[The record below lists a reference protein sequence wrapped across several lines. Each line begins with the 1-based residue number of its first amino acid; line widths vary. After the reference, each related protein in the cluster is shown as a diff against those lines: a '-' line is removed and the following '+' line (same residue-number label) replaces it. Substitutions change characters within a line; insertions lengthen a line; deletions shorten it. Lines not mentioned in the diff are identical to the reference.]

1 MINRVTIRPELF
13 QWACKRGQVDPD
25 KLEKRFPKYTEW
37 EKGFSK
43 PTHKQL
49 EHFAKFTHVPIWTLF
64 LKEPPVEEM
73 PIRDLRTMDNQD
85 VQQPT
90 SNLLDTIYLCLQ
102 RQDWYRSFS
111 LEEREQ
117 PLPFVG
123 SATIN
128 SDVQSVADD
137 MRSVLHFNETD
148 RNKLPDWSC
157 GLQYLSNQ
165 AESIGMLVMIS
176 SIVGN
181 NTHRKL
187 KVEEFRGFSLADPI
201 APLIFINGVGSIA
214 EQIFTLSHELAHIW
228 LGQSVLSKA
237 SMDSFPDHHTEQ
249 WCHQVVAELLFPKKS
264 MIENFQ
270 KNFSIDENLRIL
282 TRHYKVSTIVI
293 LQRLKDLE
301 ILQPDEFME
310 YYRIEMQRS
319 YPKPYGCSRSS
330 FNSALKNRVS
340 HQFGSALVAS
350 TFSGDTSFTDTFH
363 YLGIRKTSTL
373 KSFAK
378 SFNMRVD

>member
-37 EKGFSK
+37 EKGFFK

-90 SNLLDTIYLCLQ
+90 SNLLDIIYLCLQ

-201 APLIFINGVGSIA
+201 APLIFINGVGSVA
-214 EQIFTLSHELAHIW
+214 EQIFTLLHELAQIW
-228 LGQSVLSKA
+228 LGKSVLSNA
-237 SMDSFPDHHTEQ
+237 STALFPTHEAER
-249 WCHQVVAELLFPKKS
+249 WCHQVATELLVPKQSLK
-264 MIENFQ
+264 ERFQ
-270 KNFSIDENLRIL
+270 RDASIVENLPIL
-282 TRHYKVSTIVI
+282 TDHYKVSTIAI
-293 LQRLKDLE
+293 LRRLLDIG
-301 ILQPDEFME
+301 ILNDDELME
-310 YYRIEMQRS
+310 SYRKEMKRS
-319 YPKPYGCSRSS
+319 TPKQQVSGGGNFYAS
-330 FNSALKNRVS
+330 LKKRVGYL
-340 HQFGSALVAS
+340 FGSALANS
-350 TFSGDTSFTDTFH
+350 TFSGDTSFTDAFY

-373 KSFAK
+373 KGFAN
-378 SFNMRVD
+378 SLNIRVE